1 MPHKSVT
8 PSNWPTNETL
18 NTLDDNKTLN
28 EPNMLRQWLFRRDNS
43 EWRHVPNGMS
53 RINGEAKREY
63 GERFG
68 MSLLLWTV
76 RRSKGV

>member
-18 NTLDDNKTLN
+18 NTLDDNKTASQLFFQDKLN
-28 EPNMLRQWLFRRDNS
+28 EPNMLQQWLLRRDNS

-68 MSLLLWTV
+68 
-76 RRSKGV
+76 